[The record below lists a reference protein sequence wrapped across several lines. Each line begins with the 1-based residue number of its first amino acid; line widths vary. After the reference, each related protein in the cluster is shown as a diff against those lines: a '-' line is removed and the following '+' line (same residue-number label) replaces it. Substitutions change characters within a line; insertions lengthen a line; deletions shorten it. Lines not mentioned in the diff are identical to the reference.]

1 MDRNSLKQLR
11 LDQRLTNRRAWISGK
26 ELAVELEELPDVSDK
41 MTTLGE
47 AADRVKAQTGDVADP
62 AAVAAPPSPSAPE
75 NSSPPPSPSAPE
87 NPSAASS
94 PSALESPSAASS
106 PSAPE
111 NPQPE

>member
-26 ELAVELEELPDVSDK
+26 ELAVELEKLPDVSDK

-47 AADRVKAQTGDVADP
+47 AADRVEAQTGDTADT
-62 AAVAAPPSPSAPE
+62 AAVAAPSSPSAL
-75 NSSPPPSPSAPE
+75 E

-94 PSALESPSAASS
+94 PSASES